1 MLLKNYVSGIVF
13 IMIRHYT
20 TLGITRAQYEAE
32 TITTNSRTEWR
43 RPILTDLHRLDRQTV
58 DVQVTCERGTTFA
71 KQVNIKAFMNW

>member
-32 TITTNSRTEWR
+32 TTTTNSRTEWR
-43 RPILTDLHRLDRQTV
+43 RPILT
-58 DVQVTCERGTTFA
+58 VQVTCERGTTFA